1 MLLFAMP
8 PTEQAYSYYYYS
20 NSDRGQAAAMMHAF
34 RPPAS
39 PLSTTSTASS
49 STTATAPSDGGD
61 DTKARPFA
69 CPEPGCGRRF
79 SRKFTLGEHMKTHTG
94 ERPYVCPLFECGKR
108 FSTSG
113 NLARHK
119 RLHKDIKPFD
129 CPVATCQRT
138 FPTEDKL
145 RHHVKIHT
153 GDKVHVCGV
162 AGCHKTFSTAGN
174 LTRHTKLH
182 HPEVD
187 PRLFLSPRIRPRRAR
202 VVTPRSQHICVEALA
217 VNTVAPASMGSPSG
231 VDSMDQRLDQLLIAS
246 PAPTDSMTTPHA
258 INAWPTDASSS
269 TAPMSPS
276 PFNLPK
282 LGAPLYPERCD
293 DGDND
298 PLLDD
303 IPAPDAGRYSL
314 SVLDDV
320 VKFELTEA

>member
-1 MLLFAMP
+1 MP
-8 PTEQAYSYYYYS
+8 PTAQDYLFLF
-20 NSDRGQAAAMMHAF
+20 SDRSSSSL

-39 PLSTTSTASS
+39 PLSTLSAASS
-49 STTATAPSDGGD
+49 GCTTAPSDAGGD
-61 DTKARPFA
+61 DCKLRPFA
-69 CPEPGCGRRF
+69 CSEPGCGRRF

-94 ERPYVCPLFECGKR
+94 ERPYRCPLSECGKR

-187 PRLFLSPRIRPRRAR
+187 PRLYLSPRIRPRRTR
-202 VVTPRSQHICVEALA
+202 VAVSSPRPPPHVCIQ
-217 VNTVAPASMGSPSG
+217 APAATPVPVSLGSPSG

-246 PAPTDSMTTPHA
+246 PAPTPHVL
-258 INAWPTDASSS
+258 NAWPTNPCVPPPCSA
-269 TAPMSPS
+269 AELPVP
-276 PFNLPK
+276 LAAPK
-282 LGAPLYPERCD
+282 LEAPLSPERSD
-293 DGDND
+293 DFDSD

-303 IPAPDAGRYSL
+303 VPTPDAGRYSL
-314 SVLDDV
+314 SLLDDV

>member
-1 MLLFAMP
+1 MP
-8 PTEQAYSYYYYS
+8 PTAQDYLFLL
-20 NSDRGQAAAMMHAF
+20 SDRGGGSLGL

-39 PLSTTSTASS
+39 PLSTLSAASS
-49 STTATAPSDGGD
+49 GCATVASDAGGD
-61 DTKARPFA
+61 DCKLRPFA
-69 CPEPGCGRRF
+69 CSEPGCGRRF
-79 SRKFTLGEHMKTHTG
+79 SRKFTLGEHTKTHTG
-94 ERPYVCPLFECGKR
+94 ERPYRCPLPECAKR

-187 PRLFLSPRIRPRRAR
+187 PRLYLSPRIRPRRAR
-202 VVTPRSQHICVEALA
+202 VAASSSPRPLPPPPHVCIPAAAATPVS
-217 VNTVAPASMGSPSG
+217 ASLGSPSG

-246 PAPTDSMTTPHA
+246 PAPMPPRVL
-258 INAWPTDASSS
+258 NAWPTHPSFPLPCSAAAS
-269 TAPMSPS
+269 PG
-276 PFNLPK
+276 PFAAPK
-282 LGAPLYPERCD
+282 LEAPLSPERSD
-293 DGDND
+293 DFDSD

-303 IPAPDAGRYSL
+303 VPAPDTGRYSL
-314 SVLDDV
+314 SLLDDV